1 MGEASGMRVLVLG
14 AGGVGG
20 YFGGRLQEA
29 GADVS
34 FLVRPRRKAQLE
46 DTGLCI
52 KSVFGDYSGPAKA
65 LLAGEVEGQW
75 DLILLTC
82 KAYDLDSAIDSIRP
96 AVGTGTAVL
105 PLLNGLAHL
114 DRLNSEFGSEHVLG
128 GVAKIVV
135 AMGADGTIQHMND
148 WRFITFGEQDGSMS
162 ERVLALQAAFPAE
175 SVVAK
180 AVPDILQQMWEKI
193 VHLSAAA
200 GACCLMRASIG
211 EIASAG
217 GSRVP
222 LELLELNA
230 EIAACE
236 GHRPADTF
244 LADYRKLFADASS
257 PYVPSMLRDIERGN
271 PTEGQHIVGF
281 MLEKARKH
289 GLDASLY
296 DLIDLHLK
304 TYEVRRATGR
314 LS

>member
-1 MGEASGMRVLVLG
+1 MRVLILG

-34 FLVRPRRKAQLE
+34 FLVRPGRRAQLAE
-46 DTGLCI
+46 SGLRI
-52 KSVFGDYSGPAKA
+52 KSAFGDYAGPAKT
-65 LLAGEVEGQW
+65 LIEGDVDGRW
-75 DLILLTC
+75 DFVLVTC
-82 KAYDLDSAIDSIRP
+82 KAYDLDSAIESIRP

-105 PLLNGLAHL
+105 PLLNGLAHI
-114 DRLNSEFGSEHVLG
+114 DRLNSEFGSERVLG

-148 WRFITFGEQDGSMS
+148 WRFITFGEQHGTLS
-162 ERVLALQAAFPAE
+162 ERVLALQAAFPVA

-211 EIASAG
+211 EIASAA

-222 LELLELNA
+222 LSLLELNA
-230 EIAACE
+230 EIAARE
-236 GHRPADTF
+236 GHRPAEAF
-244 LADYRKLFADASS
+244 LTDYRKLFADSSS

-271 PTEGQHIVGF
+271 PTEGQHIIGF
-281 MLEKARKH
+281 MLERARKH
-289 GLDASLY
+289 GLDTSLY
-296 DLIDLHLK
+296 ELIDLHLK
-304 TYEVRRATGR
+304 AYEVRRGARR
-314 LS
+314 LAGTSPS